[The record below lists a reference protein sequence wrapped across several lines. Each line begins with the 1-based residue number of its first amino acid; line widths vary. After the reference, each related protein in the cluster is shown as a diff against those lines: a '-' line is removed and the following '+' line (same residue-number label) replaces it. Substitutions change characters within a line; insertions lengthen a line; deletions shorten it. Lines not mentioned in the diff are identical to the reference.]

1 MSRLPGPGPLPP
13 GVAEPY
19 WTATTAPTVPGAG
32 ALTSDLTVDVA
43 VVGGGATGLSTAWE
57 LIEAGR
63 SVVVLEA
70 GHLAAGSAG
79 RATAQVTALHPLGYA
94 GLARTRGEEA
104 ARLCA
109 RSMAEAVDRVGEIAA
124 ALRADCDL
132 ERLPAHAY
140 ATGTTRH
147 ENLRAEAEAARA
159 AGLAASYTTGTG
171 LPFTITGAVRVE
183 DQAQLHP
190 RRYLLALAHDIL
202 ARGGRVH
209 ENTRV
214 TGLKEGT
221 PCRVTTEHGLVV
233 TAADV
238 VLATHHPVL
247 DRGLLYT
254 RLSTRRELAVAATLP
269 AGDDPGGMYVTWED
283 GGRSVRTA
291 PYDEERRLLIVTG
304 ECSAPG
310 DPDVARR
317 FDRLVHWTTERFP
330 RARILHHWT
339 AQDHESADAVPFVG
353 LRRPG
358 AAHAY
363 VATGFGG
370 WGLSGAV
377 MAGRLLTELVVGR
390 TIPSWAGLYD
400 PWRPGRAVRGAP
412 AALRNQVAF
421 GRRFLTDR
429 LRAGRAASE
438 TDVPPGGGAVVRV
451 DGRRCAVHR
460 QEDGTVRAVSAR
472 CTHLG
477 CLVAFNAVER
487 TWECPCHGSRFA
499 PDGAVLNGP
508 ATRPLEIREIPDDD
522 DR

>member
-1 MSRLPGPGPLPP
+1 AQPGR
-13 GVAEPY
+13 
-19 WTATTAPTVPGAG
+19 AT
-32 ALTSDLTVDVA
+32 ALTSGLTVDVA
-43 VVGGGATGLSTAWE
+43 VVGGGAAGLSTAWE

-70 GHLAAGSAG
+70 GRLATGSAG

-94 GLARTRGEEA
+94 GLARTRGAEA

-109 RSMAEAVDRVGEIAA
+109 RSLAEAVDRVGDIAT
-124 ALRADCDL
+124 ALRAHCDL

-140 ATGTTRH
+140 TTGTTGH
-147 ENLRAEAEAARA
+147 EDLRAEAEAARA
-159 AGLAASYTTGTG
+159 AGLAASYTTDTG
-171 LPFTITGAVRVE
+171 LPFTVTGAVRVE

-202 ARGGRVH
+202 ARGGRLH

-221 PCRVTTEHGLVV
+221 PCRVTTEHGAVV

-238 VLATHHPVL
+238 IVATHHPVL
-247 DRGLLYT
+247 DRFLLSP
-254 RLSTRRELAVAATLP
+254 RLSSRRELVVAATLP
-269 AGDDPGGMYVTWED
+269 AGDDPGGMYVTGED

-291 PYDEERRLLIVTG
+291 PYDGERRLLIVTG
-304 ECSAPG
+304 EGSAPG
-310 DPDVARR
+310 EPDVARR
-317 FDRLVHWTTERFP
+317 FDRLVHWTAERFP
-330 RARILHHWT
+330 NARILHHWT
-339 AQDHESADAVPFVG
+339 AQDHASADGVPFVG
-353 LRRPG
+353 PRRPG
-358 AAHAY
+358 SAHAY

-400 PWRPGRAVRGAP
+400 PWRPGRVARGAP
-412 AALRNQVAF
+412 AALRNQMAF

-429 LRAGRAASE
+429 LRSGHPAAE
-438 TDVPPGGGAVVRV
+438 ADVPPGGGAVVRV
-451 DGRRCAVHR
+451 GGRRCAVHR

-499 PDGAVLNGP
+499 PDGTVLDGP
-508 ATRPLEIREIPDDD
+508 ATRPLEAREIHDAG